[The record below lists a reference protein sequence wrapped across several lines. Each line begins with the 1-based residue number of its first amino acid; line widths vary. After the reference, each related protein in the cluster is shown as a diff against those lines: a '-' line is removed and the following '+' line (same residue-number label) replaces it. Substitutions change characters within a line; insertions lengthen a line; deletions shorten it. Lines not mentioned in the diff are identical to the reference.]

1 MRPIGAALFA
11 AVGFACGGSP
21 SSPDVATPGLAP
33 VAASADWPASTP
45 QAQGLNATTLTDL
58 VERLRR
64 GSYGPVSSLLIARH
78 QQLAVE
84 EYFRGWSADR
94 VHTMQ
99 SVTKSVTSLLTG
111 IAVDRGRL
119 SIDDSVISFFP
130 GYAPIAN
137 LDDRKRSMTVR
148 DLLMMRTGLDWSE
161 ATIAGSPLDQLNGCG
176 CDWLRFVLDWPMRE
190 PPGTR
195 WEYVSGGT
203 IVLGGIVGVATGQ
216 RIDQFAAA
224 QLFGPLGITNTYW
237 IGGQPGG
244 LPHSGGG
251 LGLRPRDM
259 LKIGQLVLDGGRWR
273 GAQVVSDPWIRE
285 STAPLL
291 PSVRSLGGFSADYG
305 YLWWRLPNGVITAS
319 GAQGQWIFVVP
330 SADLVVSVTG
340 ESDADF
346 SSGPSVLYANI
357 LPAITDR

>member
-1 MRPIGAALFA
+1 MRRHCGAILALIG
-11 AVGFACGGSP
+11 VGCGSSP
-21 SSPDVATPGLAP
+21 VSPDVAASGLAP

-45 QAQGLNATTLTDL
+45 QAQGLNADTLTDL
-58 VERLRR
+58 VNRIRR

-78 QQLAVE
+78 QQLVVE
-84 EYFRGWSADR
+84 EYFNGWSAER

-111 IAVDRGRL
+111 LAIDRGRL
-119 SIDDSVISFFP
+119 TVDAPVTGFFP
-130 GYAPIAN
+130 GYQPIAN
-137 LDDRKRSMTVR
+137 LDDRKRAMTVR
-148 DLLMMRTGLDWSE
+148 DLLTMRTGLDWSE
-161 ATIAGSPLDQLNGCG
+161 ATIAGSPLDQMNRCG

-195 WEYVSGGT
+195 WEYVSGGP

-237 IGGQPGG
+237 IGGLPDG

-259 LKIGQLVLDGGRWR
+259 LKLGQLVIDGGRWH
-273 GAQVVSDPWIRE
+273 GAQIVSDAWIRE
-285 STAPLL
+285 STAPVTRTSAFGPG
-291 PSVRSLGGFSADYG
+291 PSDYG
-305 YLWWRLPNGVITAS
+305 YLWWLLPNGVVTAS
-319 GAQGQWIFVVP
+319 GAQGQWIFIVS
-330 SADLVVSVTG
+330 SADLVVATTG
-340 ESDADF
+340 ESDADYF
-346 SSGPSVLYANI
+346 SGRDFLYSHV
-357 LPAITDR
+357 LPASQ

>member
-1 MRPIGAALFA
+1 MRRFCGAWLTAIAIGCGASPPGPTSTAAGL
-11 AVGFACGGSP
+11 SP
-21 SSPDVATPGLAP
+21 V
-33 VAASADWPASTP
+33 VASADWPASTP
-45 QAQGLNATTLTDL
+45 QAQGLNADTLTDL
-58 VERLRR
+58 VNRIRR
-64 GSYGPVSSLLIARH
+64 GTYGPVSSLLVARH
-78 QQLAVE
+78 QQLVVE
-84 EYFRGWSADR
+84 EYFNGWSSER

-119 SIDDSVISFFP
+119 SIDAPVVSFFP

-137 LDDRKRSMTVR
+137 LDDRKRAMTVR
-148 DLLMMRTGLDWSE
+148 DLLMMQTGLDWSE
-161 ATIAGSPLDQLNGCG
+161 ATIAGSPLDQLNRCG

-216 RIDQFAAA
+216 RIDQFAAT

-237 IGGQPGG
+237 IGGLPDG

-259 LKIGQLVLDGGRWR
+259 LKLGQLVLDEGRWR
-273 GAQVVSDPWIRE
+273 GARIVSASWIRE
-285 STAPLL
+285 STAPL
-291 PSVRSLGGFSADYG
+291 VRTAAFGPGPADYG
-305 YLWWRLPNGVITAS
+305 YLWWGLPNGVMLPGTTGTTGTS
-319 GAQGQWIFVVP
+319 GAR
-330 SADLVVSVTG
+330 
-340 ESDADF
+340 
-346 SSGPSVLYANI
+346 N
-357 LPAITDR
+357 

>member
-1 MRPIGAALFA
+1 MRLLCAGVVATIAFS
-11 AVGFACGGSP
+11 CGGSP
-21 SSPDVATPGLAP
+21 SSPGLVTTGLTP
-33 VAASADWPASTP
+33 VVSSADWPASTP
-45 QAQGLNATTLTDL
+45 QTQGLNADILTDL
-58 VERLRR
+58 VNRIRA
-64 GSYGPVSSLLIARH
+64 GPYGPVSSLLVARH
-78 QQLAVE
+78 QQLIVE

-94 VHTMQ
+94 AHTMQ

-119 SIDDSVISFFP
+119 TTDAPVIGLFP

-137 LDDRKRSMTVR
+137 LDDRKRAMTVR
-148 DLLMMRTGLDWSE
+148 DLLTMETGLDWSE
-161 ATIAGSPLDQLNGCG
+161 ATIAGSPLDQLNRCG

-237 IGGQPGG
+237 IGGLPDG

-273 GAQVVSDPWIRE
+273 GAQIVSEAWIRE
-285 STAPLL
+285 STTPHART
-291 PSVRSLGGFSADYG
+291 SVFGPGPADYG
-305 YLWWRLPNGVITAS
+305 YLWWLLPNGVITAS
-319 GAQGQWIFVVP
+319 GAQGQWIFIVP
-330 SADLVVSVTG
+330 GADLVVATTG
-340 ESDADF
+340 ESDADYF
-346 SSGPSVLYANI
+346 SGRDFLYSHVLA
-357 LPAITDR
+357 AVTGQ